1 MENKEPIVY
10 EEIIAPVAD
19 LIQEEAEK
27 LQDDAQNYKL
37 SFAPF
42 TFNILF
48 AIITGIK
55 SVSLLIT
62 HIKTSPLVKKLGL
75 VNASKAMY
83 TEAFVRYA
91 PSLYRRIF
99 FNLLE
104 KLNFLEIPEIKA
116 LGRIIC
122 IDGSVFPAIKT
133 MIWASYKKH
142 AKAIKL
148 HLAFEHN
155 RMIPVQF
162 LNTEA
167 NASERK
173 VLLTLLEAGVTY
185 IADRGYVCFNLFYEI
200 CDKGAHFIIR
210 GKSNLLYTI
219 CEMLSVDIP
228 EKWSALVSE
237 VKDVKVKFTND
248 EKKKEYR
255 VVSFTALGE
264 YFCLITDRFDL
275 KTYEVIMLYAYRWQ
289 VELVFRFLKR
299 TLNGLHL
306 MSHYAAG
313 IENQFTL
320 YMIGY
325 LLLLSFKQSGLEDR
339 GNEKN
344 RVEEKSSLDNDVESC
359 CHYKRGLVSVLGERL
374 QKYWKI
380 GIHWLTTVRNL
391 LLEPLTA
398 DIRQLIWSE
407 H

>member
-10 EEIIAPVAD
+10 EEIIAPVAE

-27 LQDDAQNYKL
+27 LQDDAQTYKL

-62 HIKTSPLVKKLGL
+62 HIQTSPLAKKLGL

-99 FNLLE
+99 FKLIE

-116 LGRIIC
+116 LGRIFC

-133 MIWASYKKH
+133 MIWASYKKN

-148 HLAFEHN
+148 HLAFELN

-173 VLLTLLEAGVTY
+173 VLLNILEAGVTY
-185 IADRGYVCFNLFYEI
+185 VADRGYVCFNLFYEI
-200 CDKGAHFIIR
+200 CNKGAHFIIR
-210 GKSNLLYTI
+210 GKSNLLFTV
-219 CEMLSVDIP
+219 CETLSVDIP

-248 EKKKEYR
+248 EKKSEYR
-255 VVSFTALGE
+255 IASFVAIGE

-275 KTYEVIMLYAYRWQ
+275 KTYEIIMLYAYRWQ
-289 VELVFRFLKR
+289 VELVVV
-299 TLNGLHL
+299 
-306 MSHYAAG
+306 
-313 IENQFTL
+313 
-320 YMIGY
+320 
-325 LLLLSFKQSGLEDR
+325 LLC
-339 GNEKN
+339 NA
-344 RVEEKSSLDNDVESC
+344 
-359 CHYKRGLVSVLGERL
+359 
-374 QKYWKI
+374 
-380 GIHWLTTVRNL
+380 
-391 LLEPLTA
+391 PL
-398 DIRQLIWSE
+398 
-407 H
+407 

>member
-10 EEIIAPVAD
+10 EEIIAPVAE

-62 HIKTSPLVKKLGL
+62 HIKTSPLAKKLGL

-116 LGRIIC
+116 LGRILC
-122 IDGSVFPAIKT
+122 IDGSVFPAIIT
-133 MIWASYKKH
+133 MAWASYKKH

-148 HLAFEHN
+148 HLAFELN

-162 LNTEA
+162 FNTEA

-185 IADRGYVCFNLFYEI
+185 RD
-200 CDKGAHFIIR
+200 
-210 GKSNLLYTI
+210 S
-219 CEMLSVDIP
+219 
-228 EKWSALVSE
+228 
-237 VKDVKVKFTND
+237 
-248 EKKKEYR
+248 
-255 VVSFTALGE
+255 
-264 YFCLITDRFDL
+264 
-275 KTYEVIMLYAYRWQ
+275 
-289 VELVFRFLKR
+289 
-299 TLNGLHL
+299 
-306 MSHYAAG
+306 
-313 IENQFTL
+313 
-320 YMIGY
+320 
-325 LLLLSFKQSGLEDR
+325 
-339 GNEKN
+339 
-344 RVEEKSSLDNDVESC
+344 
-359 CHYKRGLVSVLGERL
+359 
-374 QKYWKI
+374 
-380 GIHWLTTVRNL
+380 
-391 LLEPLTA
+391 
-398 DIRQLIWSE
+398 
-407 H
+407 